1 MFVDTFI
8 RRPILAGVMAAVI
21 VLAGAICIP
30 ALPIA
35 QFPQLAAPQVIVS
48 TFYTGA
54 NAAVVETAVT
64 QPLEQAINGVQGMQ
78 YMTSSSGNDGTCS
91 ITITFDETRDPDL
104 AALGPGRVIGAVEH
118 TAAVTDFFSD
128 PAVSGP
134 IYDLPRP
141 FTQDNVRAWIETA
154 DAQRLQSAAC

>member
-1 MFVDTFI
+1 MSAPPKTVLEASPEEAAAI
-8 RRPILAGVMAAVI
+8 GAAV
-21 VLAGAICIP
+21 
-30 ALPIA
+30 
-35 QFPQLAAPQVIVS
+35 
-48 TFYTGA
+48 
-54 NAAVVETAVT
+54 
-64 QPLEQAINGVQGMQ
+64 
-78 YMTSSSGNDGTCS
+78 
-91 ITITFDETRDPDL
+91 RDPDL